1 MAERE
6 TRETRF
12 GEEEERILTLK
23 ISLEGPAELV
33 SWIRENTPG
42 MMSRRLSR
50 LVPREFREHLKAA
63 QREQMLAVR
72 SLLDA
77 MIGQAEQGE
86 KEERPR
92 RRATRVEIE

>member
-1 MAERE
+1 MAEKE

-23 ISLEGPAELV
+23 VSLEGPAELI

-42 MMSRRLSR
+42 MMGRRLSG
-50 LVPREFREHLKAA
+50 LLPAEFREHMRAA
-63 QREQMLAVR
+63 QREQMLAIR

-77 MIGQAEQGE
+77 AIGRME
-86 KEERPR
+86 KEEKPR
-92 RRATRVEIE
+92 RRATKVEVE